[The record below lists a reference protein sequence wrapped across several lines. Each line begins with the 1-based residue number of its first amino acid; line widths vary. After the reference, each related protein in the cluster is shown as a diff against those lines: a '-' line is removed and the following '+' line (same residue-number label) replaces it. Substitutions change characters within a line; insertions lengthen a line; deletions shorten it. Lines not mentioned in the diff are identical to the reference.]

1 MSEGIFILLVFVA
14 FALILITRIPKSP
27 KGIQGFESKGP
38 SNGEEA
44 QDASGVIVM
53 EDPVNPP
60 YATQGINSVDDY
72 EYNLVF
78 RNEGDRAMTKE
89 TRDFLMSSY
98 PKDWSTN
105 PPSSELFQEG
115 LAAFKESFTGCSNI
129 SKSNPYKEVDGSN
142 MTPPDYNKLDAQ
154 EKEVLSTYVPKKP
167 GELTTYDA
175 EDAKEIIDRIYKAK
189 GLIPDVKQIDENVF
203 TIMGTRPASSGAG
216 ASASSEGAEG
226 EESLPDHAVASQDA
240 VVSSGEI
247 PVTMTEPKV
256 RDRFFTNPQERTR
269 DGKWDYTSWTPG
281 LERMFAPTD
290 PQKNWY

>member
-1 MSEGIFILLVFVA
+1 MPSEGIFILLVFVA

-27 KGIQGFESKGP
+27 KGIQGFESKGG
-38 SNGEEA
+38 SNGEAKE
-44 QDASGVIVM
+44 DASGVIM

-115 LAAFKESFTGCSNI
+115 LAAFKESFTGCSKRSTNTG
-129 SKSNPYKEVDGSN
+129 KGNPYKEVDGSN

-189 GLIPDVKQIDENVF
+189 GLIPDVKQTDENVF
-203 TIMGTRPASSGAG
+203 TIMGTRPASSGA
-216 ASASSEGAEG
+216 EEG
-226 EESLPDHAVASQDA
+226 EEALPDHAVASQDA
-240 VVSSGEI
+240 VLSSGEI

-256 RDRFFTNPQERTR
+256 RDRFFTSQQQTTR

>member
-1 MSEGIFILLVFVA
+1 MVPEGIFILLVFVA

-27 KGIQGFESKGP
+27 KGIQGFEA
-38 SNGEEA
+38 SNGAKE
-44 QDASGVIVM
+44 DASGVIM
-53 EDPVNPP
+53 EETNPP

-115 LAAFKESFTGCSNI
+115 LAAFKESFVSSCGST

-154 EKEVLSTYVPKKP
+154 EKEVLATYVPKKP

-189 GLIPDVKQIDENVF
+189 GLIPDVKQVDENVF
-203 TIMGTRPASSGAG
+203 TIMGTRS
-216 ASASSEGAEG
+216 SASSSDADA
-226 EESLPDHAVASQDA
+226 SLEPQHAVASQDA

-247 PVTMTEPKV
+247 AVTITEPKV
-256 RDRFFTNPQERTR
+256 RDRFFTDLGQERTR

-290 PQKNWY
+290 ERRNWY

>member
-14 FALILITRIPKSP
+14 FILLITRIPKSP
-27 KGIQGFESKGP
+27 KGIQGFQA
-38 SNGEEA
+38 SNGEAE
-44 QDASGVIVM
+44 DASGVIM
-53 EDPVNPP
+53 EETNPP

-115 LAAFKESFTGCSNI
+115 LAAFKESFTGCSKK
-129 SKSNPYKEVDGSN
+129 STSNPYKEVDGSN

-154 EKEVLSTYVPKKP
+154 EKEVLATYVPKKP
-167 GELTTYDA
+167 GELSTYDA

-189 GLIPDVKQIDENVF
+189 GLIPDVRQTDENVF
-203 TIMGTRPASSGAG
+203 TIMGTRPAS
-216 ASASSEGAEG
+216 ASADADAEAVA
-226 EESLPDHAVASQDA
+226 EQYAVASQDA

-256 RDRFFTNPQERTR
+256 RDRFFTEPQERTR

-290 PQKNWY
+290 ERRNWY